1 MRKLGAALAAKE
13 KDMDVALQAHEKL
26 IATTRRTARDHMER
40 AKAAVAARKEAEGVL
55 ANAERESAR

>member
-26 IATTRRTARDHMER
+26 IATTER
-40 AKAAVAARKEAEGVL
+40 CVKEAEK
-55 ANAERESAR
+55 RFP